1 MVYHSSRQ
9 SCATLTF
16 DDLITPGQVAADRDT
31 DRKMMEKKAD
41 VAESQGDDVIVESE
55 SLTFTEEEE
64 RRIVRKIDC
73 VVLPLV
79 SIYFFLT
86 AVIDA

>member
-1 MVYHSSRQ
+1 MRD
-9 SCATLTF
+9 LTF
-16 DDLITPGQVAADRDT
+16 DDPITPGQIAADKDT

-41 VAESQGDDVIVESE
+41 VAESQGDDVIVEGE
-55 SLTFTEEEE
+55 SLNFTEEEE

-79 SIYFFLT
+79 SISFFSIG
-86 AVIDA
+86 ASDV

>member
-1 MVYHSSRQ
+1 MRD
-9 SCATLTF
+9 LTF
-16 DDLITPGQVAADRDT
+16 DDPITPGHIVADRDT

-79 SIYFFLT
+79 SISFLLIGT
-86 AVIDA
+86 GDV